1 MFDPTYQQ
9 LTEKGFE
16 PARLSRNNES
26 FPEYMKFHKEHIL
39 IITEHMIGGEYSIHR
54 LNNRYGR
61 NYSPNEISSL
71 KRFENLNSLDE
82 LINFL
87 MEDEEPCELSPPY

>member
-9 LTEKGFE
+9 LAEKGFE
-16 PARLSRNNES
+16 PTRLSKNNES
-26 FPEYMKFHKEHIL
+26 FPEYMKLYKEDVL
-39 IITEHMIGGEYSIHR
+39 IITAHIGGGEYSIHR

-71 KRFENLNSLDE
+71 KRFEDLNSLDE
-82 LINFL
+82 LIDFL
-87 MEDEEPCELSPPY
+87 MKDEEQCELNPPY